1 MFFHLQYFA
10 VKTWSPFK
18 YRIFDYISFF
28 IELLLCRVFHMEIAY
43 LSFHP
48 NEDKDNEESLKNEAR
63 YIIVNQ
69 IKIKERSIKVYFI
82 Y

>member
-18 YRIFDYISFF
+18 YRILDDISFL
-28 IELLLCRVFHMEIAY
+28 IGLLLCRVFHMEIAR
-43 LSFHP
+43 LSFPP